1 MKSVIIVLIILGLL
15 VIAGAAFYLNQ
26 GSDVVQTPKT
36 EIDVMKK
43 GNIEPPKIAEGK
55 VYKVE
60 IKDFKLPDLTINVG
74 DTIEWTNEDS
84 APHTATADNKF
95 FDTDRLEEGDS
106 HKITFNKPGTFSYY
120 CSIHPYMK
128 GTVVVREAGS

>member
-1 MKSVIIVLIILGLL
+1 MIKMKSAIIILIILGLL

-26 GSDVVQTPKT
+26 GSDIVQTPKT
-36 EIDVMKK
+36 EIDVTKK
-43 GNIEPPKIAEGK
+43 GNIESETTEGK
-55 VYKVE
+55 IHKVE

-74 DTIEWTNEDS
+74 DTIEWTNFDT

-95 FDTDRLEEGDS
+95 FDTDRLENGDS
-106 HKITFNKPGTFSYY
+106 HRITFDKPGTFSYH

-128 GTVVVREAGS
+128 GTVTVKE